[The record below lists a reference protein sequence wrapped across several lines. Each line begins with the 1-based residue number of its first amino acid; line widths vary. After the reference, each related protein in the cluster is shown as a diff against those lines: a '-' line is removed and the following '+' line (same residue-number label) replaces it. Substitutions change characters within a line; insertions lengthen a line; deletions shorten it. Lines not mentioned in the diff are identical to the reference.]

1 MKGQTM
7 TNQKQIRAAFWDAHP
22 TADRKRYPARDWT
35 REDKSSR
42 DYCTDTRCAFVDF
55 VDSLARSGQ
64 ISEALAQR
72 VTL

>member
-1 MKGQTM
+1 MM
-7 TNQKQIRAAFWDAHP
+7 TTQNQIRAAFWAAHP
-22 TADRKRYPARDWT
+22 TADRSRYPARDWT
-35 REDKSSR
+35 REDNTSR

-55 VDSLARSGQ
+55 VDHLERSGQ